1 METQV
6 ISRWARRALMA
17 LAAAATLAA
26 QAQDNYPSRPIRIII
41 PFPPAGITDL
51 HARTVYE
58 RVGAR
63 LKQPIVFDNR
73 PGAGGRIGTEQAMRA
88 APDGYTLTIMNG
100 AINVLLPV
108 LVPNLPYKTLEDFV
122 PIAKVVVSC
131 PMVVVHPSVPAN
143 SLRELVEY
151 ARSRPGAVNLGIPGL
166 GNFAHIQGEQL
177 MKTAGIKLTLVP
189 FKGEAEVLRDLI
201 AGHVQ
206 MTFAAAVQP
215 QVQAGQVKA
224 LATTCP
230 KRTVTF
236 PDAPTVAEAGFPAI
250 TGEGWQGI
258 GAPAGTPPHVV
269 QTLAAAIREAA
280 AEPAVVQRLN
290 GGGLNVDFVG
300 PAEFRDFI
308 ARDTQRQRQMITEF
322 GIKIE

>member
-1 METQV
+1 MAIPV
-6 ISRWARRALMA
+6 IQRWARGA
-17 LAAAATLAA
+17 LAALALVSVFAA
-26 QAQDNYPSRPIRIII
+26 QAQDAYPSKPIRIII

-58 RVGAR
+58 RVGTR
-63 LKQPIVFDNR
+63 LKQPVVFDNR
-73 PGAGGRIGTEQAMRA
+73 AGAGGRIGTELAMRA
-88 APDGYTLTIMNG
+88 PADGYTLTIMNG

-108 LVPNLPYKTLEDFV
+108 LVPNLPYRTLEHFE

-143 SLRELVEY
+143 SLKELVEY

-177 MKTAGIKLTLVP
+177 MKTAGIKVTLVP
-189 FKGEAEVLRDLI
+189 FKGEAEVMRDLI
-201 AGHVQ
+201 AGHVH

-215 QVQAGQVKA
+215 QVQAGQMKA

-236 PDAPTVAEAGFPAI
+236 PDIPTVAEAGFPAI

-258 GAPAGTPPHVV
+258 GAPAGTPPHIV
-269 QTLAAAIREAA
+269 QMLANAIREAVA
-280 AEPAVVQRLN
+280 DPAVVQRLN